1 MALRHCR
8 RTQER
13 DATAGHTLWVPCPGC
28 STNTNHLIVTSV
40 DVESD
45 YDFTVFSEH
54 HQVVQC
60 CGCDAVSFRRHW
72 YSTDDTFFDEDQN
85 EEVVIENEDLF
96 PPRAVGRP
104 VLSDLHSLP
113 SSVQAIY
120 LETHKAL
127 CSQLPI
133 LASVGIRALVEA
145 VGTERGASGRTLSE
159 KIDSLLESEVLTP
172 IDARILH
179 RLRDMGNKSAH
190 EVKPHA
196 EHDLATAFDVVEH
209 LIRAVYVLPLRTGS
223 RDQEPGL

>member
-1 MALRHCR
+1 MALRDC
-8 RTQER
+8 TKNQER
-13 DATAGHTLWVPCPGC
+13 DATAGHSLWLPCPGC
-28 STNTNHLIVTSV
+28 STNTNHLVVGSV

-54 HQVVQC
+54 YQVVQC
-60 CGCDAVSFRRHW
+60 RGCDAVSFRRHW
-72 YSTDDTFFDEDQN
+72 YSSDDTFYDEDEN
-85 EEVVIENEDLF
+85 EEVLIEHEELY

-113 SSVQAIY
+113 PSVQAIY

-159 KIDSLLESEVLTP
+159 KIDSLLISQILTP

-179 RLRDMGNKSAH
+179 QLRDMGNKSAH
-190 EVKPHA
+190 EVKPHSA
-196 EHDLATAFDVVEH
+196 HELALAFDVIEH
-209 LIRAVYVLPLRTGS
+209 LIRAVYVLPVRTGAT
-223 RDQEPGL
+223 DQDPAF